1 MVTMKHKLIDSVLPD
16 VEICLIGGDLKPFYT
31 TTPTFFQNKKIVVFG
46 LPGAF
51 TPVCSSTHVPGY
63 IDILPEFLE
72 KNVDSVICLSVNDP
86 CVMVQWAKDLAIPA
100 EKFYMLADGNGDLT
114 KALGLEVE
122 LKKLYMGIR
131 CQRFSMV
138 VKNGVIDQL
147 SIEESLGQCGISDAA
162 QTIQRLN

>member
-1 MVTMKHKLIDSVLPD
+1 M
-16 VEICLIGGDLKPFYT
+16 
-31 TTPTFFQNKKIVVFG
+31 
-46 LPGAF
+46 
-51 TPVCSSTHVPGY
+51 
-63 IDILPEFLE
+63 
-72 KNVDSVICLSVNDP
+72 ICLSVNDP